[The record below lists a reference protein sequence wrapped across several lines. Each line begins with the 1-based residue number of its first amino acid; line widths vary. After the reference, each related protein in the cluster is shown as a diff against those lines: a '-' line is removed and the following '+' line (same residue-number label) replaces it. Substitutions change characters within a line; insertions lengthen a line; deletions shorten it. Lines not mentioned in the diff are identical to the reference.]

1 MLSLLILALLA
12 GAPSTQAGPSPAAA
26 IEGSTTTD
34 GAAPLPGV
42 KITIDNLLK
51 PQHFE
56 TRSNAAGLYAIEN
69 VPPGTYTV
77 LADAKGFGCVV
88 IPKVVMQSGKRV
100 KQDFEF
106 LHTRKKLGC
115 DAIPQKHRVGT

>member
-1 MLSLLILALLA
+1 MLSLLILALL
-12 GAPSTQAGPSPAAA
+12 TVSPAAT
-26 IEGSTTTD
+26 IEGSATTD

-42 KITIDNLLK
+42 KIAVDNLMR

-56 TRSNAAGLYAIEN
+56 TRSNAAGHYVIEN
-69 VPPGTYTV
+69 VPPGRYTV
-77 LADAKGFGCVV
+77 LADARGFGCVV
-88 IPKVVMQSGKRV
+88 IPVLVMQSGKRV

-115 DAIPQKHRVGT
+115 DTIPQKRRIEK